1 MNASE
6 GLMRIALVV
15 RWIGY
20 ALATVLALG
29 AIAAVVFGASDK
41 WATAG
46 IALLGA
52 AFWAVAGWAL
62 AWIIEGFA
70 KPKAP

>member
-1 MNASE
+1 MNTSE

-20 ALATVLALG
+20 LIAAGLALVALTQFSSNADSVLMLG
-29 AIAAVVFGASDK
+29 IAASF
-41 WATAG
+41 
-46 IALLGA
+46 A
-52 AFWAVAGWAL
+52 AAGWAL

-70 KPKAP
+70 KSKS